1 MSGKKTRPVVPW
13 TSSEIPTVLTYV
25 YPRPDA
31 WEPTWQLRWDYQIE
45 WPRSGRPKI
54 TMLRFCSYQQKTAG
68 GKAEL
73 VEEITE
79 DIPVNEALM
88 MEISKHASGYLYA
101 DSDIEGDWSFADR
114 TFFKGC
120 AEAAKKTF
128 SLAAFRQMAQG
139 DPNPRL

>member
-1 MSGKKTRPVVPW
+1 
-13 TSSEIPTVLTYV
+13 
-25 YPRPDA
+25 
-31 WEPTWQLRWDYQIE
+31 
-45 WPRSGRPKI
+45 
-54 TMLRFCSYQQKTAG
+54 MLRFCSYQQKAAG

-120 AEAAKKTF
+120 AEAAKKAF